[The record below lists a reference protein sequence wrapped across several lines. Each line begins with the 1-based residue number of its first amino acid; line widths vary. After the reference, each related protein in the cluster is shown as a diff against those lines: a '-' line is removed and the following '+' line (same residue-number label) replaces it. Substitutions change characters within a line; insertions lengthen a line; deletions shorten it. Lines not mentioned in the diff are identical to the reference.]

1 MYLAK
6 ADINNFRNLQD
17 FSITFRPGLNVIVG
31 ENNTGKTNVLDAL
44 RLVLSSGSTPRDIW
58 ARAADLR
65 HDENGVRQA
74 TSFEIH
80 LTFLGLKDGDL
91 GLLSKCLAPSIGKDA
106 AQIHFRFELRVD
118 AKGYERRKVT
128 LWGGETEGDTVES
141 DVMDSL
147 RATFLPALR
156 DAEADLR
163 PGRNTRISRLLDEL
177 SKGKPLEREA
187 LVKQIESAN
196 KNIKDL
202 SLMNRAKQAIND
214 NLQQIT
220 GPALAQKADLALSA
234 PSFER
239 ITDTIRALVG
249 SPQPFEMS
257 ENGLGFNN
265 LLYIGTVLSELQ
277 RAQEIDLRLL
287 LIEEPEAHLHPQ
299 LQVLLV
305 DHLNQQAKQEV
316 QVFVT
321 SHSPTLAS
329 RVPVERIIV
338 LHVGRTGKSQ
348 GKIVAKSVGE
358 CGLDDTERRDLRRY
372 LDITK
377 STLFFSRGV
386 ILVEGISE
394 ALLLPYIARSMSVG
408 LAEGKTVQL
417 KLEDHGVSIVN
428 VSGLAFRPFAKLF
441 QSGNLD
447 IPCALISDGDPQLT
461 PEEKDSIMTQDEK
474 DHILFPAQGESARKS
489 PTAKAMED
497 LVSGQLRVFLANKTF
512 EYDLG
517 LAGNSQKMAEVYK
530 QMHPVQGQE
539 MLALMA
545 SCKTQRDRAKAFY
558 ECFDRKEKARFAQ
571 RLAEDF
577 DTSQCVVVIPPYL
590 MSAFKHVIGQSDAQ
604 PQSKS

>member
-1 MYLAK
+1 MYVAK

-17 FSITFRPGLNVIVG
+17 FSITFQPGLNVIVG

-44 RLVLSSGSTPRDIW
+44 RLVLSAGSTPRDIW
-58 ARAADLR
+58 AKAADLR

-80 LTFLGLKDGDL
+80 LTFLGLKGGDF
-91 GLLSKCLAPSIGKDA
+91 GLLSKCLAPSISKDA

-118 AKGYERRKVT
+118 AT

-141 DVMDSL
+141 EVMDSL

-163 PGRNTRISRLLDEL
+163 PGRNTRISRLLDEI
-177 SKGKPLEREA
+177 SKGKPSEREA
-187 LVKQIESAN
+187 LVQEIKTAN

-202 SLMNRAKQAIND
+202 PLMNRAKQAIND

-220 GPALAQKADLALSA
+220 GPALAQKADLALSPPA
-234 PSFER
+234 FER

-249 SPQPFEMS
+249 TPQPFEMS
-257 ENGLGFNN
+257 ENGLGYNN
-265 LLYIGTVLSELQ
+265 LLYIGTVLTELQ
-277 RAQEIDLRLL
+277 RALEIDLRLL

-305 DHLNQQAKQEV
+305 DHLLEQAKQEV

-338 LHVGRTGKSQ
+338 LHRGRTGKSQ
-348 GKIVAKSVGE
+348 GKIVAKSIGE
-358 CGLDDTERRDLRRY
+358 CGLDNTERRDLRRY

-394 ALLLPYIARSMSVG
+394 ALLLPCIARNMSIG
-408 LAEGKTVQL
+408 LADGKTVQL

-447 IPCALISDGDPQLT
+447 IPCALISDGDPQLS
-461 PEEKDSIMTQDEK
+461 PEEKGSKMTEDER
-474 DHILFPAQGESARKS
+474 DHILFPSQGESARKS
-489 PTAKAMED
+489 PTAKAMQD
-497 LVSGQLRVFLANKTF
+497 MRSGQLDVFLGNKTF
-512 EYDLG
+512 EYDLC
-517 LAGNSQKMAEVYK
+517 LAGNSQKMTEVYK
-530 QMHPVQGQE
+530 QMHPIQGKQ
-539 MLALMA
+539 MLSLMGT
-545 SCKTQRDRAKAFY
+545 CKTERDRARAFCQ
-558 ECFDRKEKARFAQ
+558 CFDGKEKARFAQ
-571 RLAEDF
+571 RLVEDS
-577 DTSQCVVVIPPYL
+577 DTSQYAVVIPPYL
-590 MSAFKHVIGQSDAQ
+590 VRAFKHVIGQSDAQ
-604 PQSKS
+604 SQSES